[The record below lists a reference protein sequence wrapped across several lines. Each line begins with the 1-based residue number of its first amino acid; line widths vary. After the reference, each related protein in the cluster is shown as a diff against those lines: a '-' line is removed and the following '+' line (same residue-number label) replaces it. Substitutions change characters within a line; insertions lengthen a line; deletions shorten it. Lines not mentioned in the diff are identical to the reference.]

1 MRCHTLGENIYLP
14 KRLADALEAGGL
26 DIIDVIIYALGDKLD
41 PHETAEARI
50 ELAERYLAEAKEYI
64 SKCDAVQASEKL
76 YKVTEECIKAL
87 AEILKLPEASEARRN
102 GRWFTWLLGSAPVS
116 IAEKLGKP
124 EVAEA
129 WALAYDAHVWGFHE
143 MKYSIDKV
151 AWRFKYVETLLEIA
165 KNVIKCSQSV

>member
-64 SKCDAVQASEKL
+64 SKCDAVQASKKL

-87 AEILKLPEASEARRN
+87 AEILKLPEVSEARRN
-102 GRWFTWLLGSAPVS
+102 GRWFTWLLGSASVS
-116 IAEKLGKP
+116 IA
-124 EVAEA
+124 
-129 WALAYDAHVWGFHE
+129 
-143 MKYSIDKV
+143 
-151 AWRFKYVETLLEIA
+151 
-165 KNVIKCSQSV
+165 KNSVSLRSLKRGHWLMTPMYGAFTR

>member
-1 MRCHTLGENIYLP
+1 LGENAYQP
-14 KRLADALEAGGL
+14 KRPIDALEAGGL
-26 DIIDVIIYALGDKLD
+26 DIIDVIINALSDKLD
-41 PHETAEARI
+41 PHETAEIRI
-50 ELAERYLAEAKEYI
+50 ELAERYLTEAKEYI
-64 SKCDAVQASEKL
+64 SKGDAAQASEKL
-76 YKVTEECIKAL
+76 YKATKECIKAL
-87 AEILKLPEASEARRN
+87 AEVHNLPETSEARKS
-102 GRWFTWLLGSAPVS
+102 GQWLTWLLGSASVS

-165 KNVIKCSQSV
+165 KNVIKGSQSV